1 MLSIILNKIKISFV
15 GVETQK
21 VGHVATRRVCT
32 YCNGTRQ
39 YFKFKC
45 DSCEGTG
52 VINKIVPYTVETP
65 PGAENGQVF
74 AMPIEQG
81 RIGNVVL
88 AESSVIYLYL
98 KVAEDAYFEKS
109 EFDVVTEADLTV
121 SLVSR
126 NLKYIFIN

>member
-1 MLSIILNKIKISFV
+1 M
-15 GVETQK
+15 
-21 VGHVATRRVCT
+21 
-32 YCNGTRQ
+32 
-39 YFKFKC
+39 
-45 DSCEGTG
+45 
-52 VINKIVPYTVETP
+52 INKIVPYTVETP